1 MSQETIKLPSV
12 DTLKGEARALKDEAA
27 ELAEQKIL
35 RPARR
40 LARDASDAVSDGSEC
55 TQEMLR
61 MQRRRAA
68 DWIAENPFA
77 AVGIALGVGL
87 LLSSLLRDRR

>member
-1 MSQETIKLPSV
+1 MTQETIKLPSV
-12 DTLKGEARALKDEAA
+12 DTLKREAGALKDEAA

-35 RPARR
+35 RPARQ
-40 LARDASDAVSDGSEC
+40 LARDARDAVSDGSEC

-61 MQRRRAA
+61 LQRRRAS

-87 LLSSLLRDRR
+87 LLSSLLRNRR

>member
-12 DTLKGEARALKDEAA
+12 DTLKREGRALTDEAA
-27 ELAEQKIL
+27 KLAEQKIL

-40 LARDASDAVSDGSEC
+40 LARDACEAVSDGSEC

-61 MQRRRAA
+61 VQRRRAS
-68 DWIAENPFA
+68 DWIADNPFA

>member
-1 MSQETIKLPSV
+1 MNQETIKLPSV
-12 DTLKGEARALKDEAA
+12 DTLKREAHALKDEAA

-40 LARDASDAVSDGSEC
+40 LARDACDAVSDGSEC

-61 MQRRRAA
+61 VQGRRTS
-68 DWIAENPFA
+68 DWIAQNPFA
-77 AVGIALGVGL
+77 AVGIALGAGL
-87 LLSSLLRDRR
+87 LLSSLLRSRR